1 MLVTDKWA
9 DIEIDK
15 KQVCHY
21 MGYEADYKLSAR
33 ISSLVDEYIENA
45 YHLIDPF
52 YSYVIRDI
60 ELVQGSVIIIEGSI
74 IFESKVIARLLKQ
87 CHKVAVFLATIG
99 KYLEETSYQLAKDGL
114 VLQSTVLDAIGTDA
128 VEKVAALAQER
139 IAEVAAAQELVIS
152 QRFSPGYC
160 DWDLEQQKMIFKAV
174 DGDLVGIHLT
184 DGCLMIPQKSIS
196 GIIGIG
202 HSGSNVENYNP
213 CKVCR
218 KLDCLGR
225 R

>member
-1 MLVTDKWA
+1 MLVCDKP
-9 DIEIDK
+9 IEIDK

-21 MGYEADYKLSAR
+21 MGYEGDYKLSAR
-33 ISSLVDEYIENA
+33 ISSLVDEYVENA

-60 ELVQGSVIIIEGSI
+60 ELIQGSIIIVEDSI
-74 IFESKVIARLLKQ
+74 IFESKIIARLLKQ
-87 CHKVAVFLATIG
+87 CCKVAVLLATIG
-99 KYLEETSYQLAKDGL
+99 QHLEETVAQLLQDGL
-114 VLQSTVLDAIGTDA
+114 MLQATVLDAIGTDA
-128 VEKVAALAQER
+128 VEKVTDLAQDR
-139 IAEVAAAQELVIS
+139 IAEVADAQELVIS

-174 DGDLVGIHLT
+174 NSDVVGIHLT

-196 GIIGIG
+196 GIIGLG
-202 HSGSNVENYNP
+202 HSSSNVENYNP

-218 KLDCLGR
+218 KRDCLGR